1 MRSLEESEMIAH
13 MQSLLWSSNDVDL
26 VPRLCSS
33 NVPYSV
39 PGGSPF
45 CINDNDNVNVP
56 SWLFFNVY
64 MLWKTFPWRT
74 LGLTWLEHTN
84 FCKVASSDRLGILVL
99 LVNSIYREMTN
110 KGLSI
115 LLLYRRSRQGDVHR
129 GNRHWCRIDDL
140 LATASAV
147 RQFHMI
153 LLIESSDI
161 MSTSSSWVDARYGWF
176 MCAAAVAFRCCSC
189 L

>member
-1 MRSLEESEMIAH
+1 
-13 MQSLLWSSNDVDL
+13 
-26 VPRLCSS
+26 
-33 NVPYSV
+33 
-39 PGGSPF
+39 
-45 CINDNDNVNVP
+45 
-56 SWLFFNVY
+56 
-64 MLWKTFPWRT
+64 
-74 LGLTWLEHTN
+74 
-84 FCKVASSDRLGILVL
+84 
-99 LVNSIYREMTN
+99 MTN

-189 L
+189 LFWQSTPSAGCWRTFSASGCWEDEHCPVSVSVCRSLGLGVCGSLSLSLWVCVCVGVCVFLVG